1 MGVGEAAKPLVVTF
15 MAPVNLTETA
25 RARLEAAAPQVEIHV
40 IPYQEDAA
48 LRNARSTG
56 KTIDALLAQAPV
68 LSAEDWAALERTN
81 VAVALDLPAGML
93 ERARSLQW
101 VQTISAGTEHLDVAG
116 LAARDVLVTSGA
128 GLSAAPIAEFVMGR
142 LLQVW
147 KHFRVLDERQSAQR
161 WEPLYGQR
169 MAGRTL
175 GIVGLGAIG
184 RATARRAR
192 AFGMRV
198 VANRRSAAPGAADPD
213 VDELFTAD
221 GLDEM
226 IGRCDAVVISVA
238 ATSETTGLFDRHRIN
253 FMKPGAVLCNVARG
267 SLVDEDAVVAALRS
281 GHLSAAV
288 LDVTAQ
294 EPTPVDSPLWTAPNC
309 YLSAHTAVSLEGY
322 QDAAL
327 DLVVL
332 NLGRLARGERLEN
345 LVDPSTRREHRR

>member
-1 MGVGEAAKPLVVTF
+1 MGAGQAGLPLVVTF
-15 MAPVNLTETA
+15 LSPVNLTEGA
-25 RARLEAAAPQVEIHV
+25 RARLEAVAPEVEIHV

-56 KTIDALLAQAPV
+56 KITDDHLAQAP
-68 LSAEDWAALERTN
+68 LLGADDWAVLERTN
-81 VAVALDLPAGML
+81 VAVALDLPTGML

-116 LAARDVLVTSGA
+116 LAARHVMVTSGA
-128 GLSAAPIAEFVMGR
+128 GLSAVPIAEFVMGR

-147 KHFRVLDERQSAQR
+147 KHFRVLDERQSAQH
-161 WEPLYGQR
+161 WEPLYGR
-169 MAGRTL
+169 RVAGRTL

-184 RATARRAR
+184 RATARRGR

-198 VANRRSAAPGAADPD
+198 VANRRSVVAGDTDPD

-221 GLDEM
+221 QLDEM

-238 ATSETTGLFDRHRIN
+238 ATARTTGMFDRHRISS
-253 FMKPGAVLCNVARG
+253 MKPGAVLCNVARG
-267 SLVDEDAVVAALRS
+267 SIVDEDAVVDGLRS

-288 LDVTAQ
+288 LDVTAR

-322 QDAAL
+322 EDAAL
-327 DLVVL
+327 DLIID
-332 NLGRLARGERLEN
+332 NLGRLTRGERLEN
-345 LVDPSTRREHRR
+345 LVEPSAS